1 MNCIVVGAGLLGL
14 SSAWYLS
21 LLGYKV
27 KVFESHSDVSLET
40 SFANGGMLHA
50 SEASPWNHP
59 GIFLEALKMLGKEDS
74 ALLIRPSAVPFMLP
88 WIFSFF
94 NHSRLQSFERNLKK
108 NLSLARYSLQVMHD
122 DFLSKDSSYQINLSG
137 ILKIFYEKNVMDQGV
152 LRSQRVR
159 FFV

>member
-1 MNCIVVGAGLLGL
+1 MNCIIVGAGLLGL

-59 GIFLEALKMLGKEDS
+59 GIF
-74 ALLIRPSAVPFMLP
+74 
-88 WIFSFF
+88 
-94 NHSRLQSFERNLKK
+94 
-108 NLSLARYSLQVMHD
+108 
-122 DFLSKDSSYQINLSG
+122 
-137 ILKIFYEKNVMDQGV
+137 
-152 LRSQRVR
+152 
-159 FFV
+159 

>member
-1 MNCIVVGAGLLGL
+1 MNCIVVGSGLLGL

-50 SEASPWNHP
+50 SEANPWNHP

-74 ALLIRPSAVPFMLP
+74 ALLIRPGAVPFMLP

-94 NHSRLQSFERNLKK
+94 STGN
-108 NLSLARYSLQVMHD
+108 AT
-122 DFLSKDSSYQINLSG
+122 SY
-137 ILKIFYEKNVMDQGV
+137 
-152 LRSQRVR
+152 
-159 FFV
+159 